1 MTSNIVLIIVI
12 VTAIFTYGAWQR
24 EDVFRKFLLSPYEVV
39 HRKRYYQIITHG
51 FLHANWA
58 HLIINMLVFWSF
70 GSVVIQYFDILW
82 GDFKNLMFLFFYLS
96 AIAVSA
102 LFSIIKHKDNY
113 YYSAVGASGAT
124 SAVVFA
130 SIFFNPWNKVY
141 FFGILPI
148 PGIVFGAIY
157 LIYSYQMAKRGKDNI
172 GHDAHF
178 WGAVYG
184 FVFPLVLKPEL
195 WEYFYVRLINFN

>member
-24 EDVFRKFLLSPYEVV
+24 EDIFRKFLLSPYEVV

-58 HLIINMLVFWSF
+58 HLLINMLVFWSF

-113 YYSAVGASGAT
+113 YYSAVGASGA
-124 SAVVFA
+124 
-130 SIFFNPWNKVY
+130 
-141 FFGILPI
+141 
-148 PGIVFGAIY
+148 
-157 LIYSYQMAKRGKDNI
+157 
-172 GHDAHF
+172 
-178 WGAVYG
+178 
-184 FVFPLVLKPEL
+184 
-195 WEYFYVRLINFN
+195 